1 MVHYLFIGLTK
12 GVTVATL
19 QTIDHTTLSKL
30 VEAGVVHAASV
41 VGQSAGWGV
50 VVRYG
55 MIERPLAARRGG
67 VRTFRKL
74 DTVMDYLKNLGIPRF
89 DVDAANFDAQAMKA
103 TRARPD
109 SSATMKRV
117 HQAAAHDAWF
127 REQVKLGVAEL
138 DAGHVLT
145 EAQHATHRAKRR
157 ATLTKRVNAK
167 T

>member
-1 MVHYLFIGLTK
+1 M
-12 GVTVATL
+12 ATL

-30 VEAGVVHAASV
+30 VEAGAVRAASV
-41 VGQSAGWGV
+41 VGQSTGWGV
-50 VVRYG
+50 LVRYG

-109 SSATMKRV
+109 SSATMKRI
-117 HQAAAHDAWF
+117 HEAGAHDAWF
-127 REQVKLGVAEL
+127 REQVKIGVAEL
-138 DAGHVLT
+138 DAGQVLT
-145 EAQHATHRAKRR
+145 ESQHETHRNKRR
-157 ATLTKRVNAK
+157 AALSKRANAK
-167 T
+167 A